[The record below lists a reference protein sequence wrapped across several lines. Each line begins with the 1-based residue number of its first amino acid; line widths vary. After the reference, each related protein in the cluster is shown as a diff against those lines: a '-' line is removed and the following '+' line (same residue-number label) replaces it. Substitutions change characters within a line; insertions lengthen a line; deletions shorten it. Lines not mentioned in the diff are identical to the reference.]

1 VQITFLDLLV
11 IAVIFL
17 SALLGA
23 GRGLLRVI
31 LAAVACAIAQFATG
45 FFLLATGLIQSTTVS
60 SLVASVILFGGVLI
74 MCLLFAGRISH
85 LIFAN
90 QVGIIDRILGFFLG
104 LPRGLLFAVLCYL
117 FFSWLVPDQRQP
129 AWVRGASTLLIL
141 QETGDWLMSHMPHET
156 NIGFVTSGSGLLVDG
171 FALSILVD
179 LFAIITRWMGLDVRS
194 LPLSRESARP
204 L

>member
-11 IAVIFL
+11 IAVILL

-45 FFLLATGLIQSTTVS
+45 FFLLATGLIQSITVS
-60 SLVASVILFGGVLI
+60 SAVTSMILFVGVLI
-74 MCLLFAGRISH
+74 MCLLFAGQISH

-117 FFSWLVPDQRQP
+117 FFSWLVPDQDQP
-129 AWVRGASTLLIL
+129 AWVRGASTLVIL
-141 QETGDWLMSHMPHET
+141 QETGEWLMSHTPHAA
-156 NIGFVTSGSGLLVDG
+156 NMGFVTSGSGVLTDG

-179 LFAIITRWMGLDVRS
+179 LFAITTRLVGEGVR
-194 LPLSRESARP
+194 LRGWKRP
-204 L
+204 PVIN